1 MGLPS
6 FLSCLARV
14 GRLGLIAAAAC
25 LSCADEERGPQ
36 RSPDNPL
43 TPPLACTLIGCEDGL
58 KVELRPES
66 GWPAGEYRFRIQADG
81 VEVTCR
87 GSLPL
92 QGCVGS
98 RDAGVQENVSCN
110 IEGMVQ
116 VVESGCAL
124 PADAQAFPGLW
135 FDPKLR
141 PTRVGISI
149 TRDGQLVAETEI
161 APSFERVQPNGAAC
175 PPACYVAQAVV
186 DVEF

>member
-1 MGLPS
+1 MHFMGLRS
-6 FLSCLARV
+6 FV
-14 GRLGLIAAAAC
+14 LIAAAAC
-25 LSCADEERGPQ
+25 LACADEERGDPQ
-36 RSPDNPL
+36 NPPGNPL

-92 QGCVGS
+92 PSCVG
-98 RDAGVQENVSCN
+98 NVSCD
-110 IEGMVQ
+110 IEGVVQ
-116 VVESGCAL
+116 IVESGCAL
-124 PADAQAFPGLW
+124 PADAQAFPGIW

-141 PTRVGISI
+141 PTRVEISI
-149 TRDGQLVAETEI
+149 TRDGQLVAEAEI

-175 PPACYVAQAVV
+175 PPTCDVAQAVL

>member
-1 MGLPS
+1 MGLRS
-6 FLSCLARV
+6 FVPYFARV

-25 LSCADEERGPQ
+25 LACADEERGPQ

-58 KVELRPES
+58 KVELRPAS
-66 GWPAGEYRFRIQADG
+66 GWPAGEYRFRIQANG
-81 VEVTCR
+81 VVVTCR

-92 QGCVGS
+92 PSCVGS
-98 RDAGVQENVSCN
+98 SESGAQKNVSCDN
-110 IEGMVQ
+110 EGLVQ

-141 PTRVGISI
+141 PTRVEISI

-161 APSFERVQPNGAAC
+161 APSFERVQPNGPAC
-175 PPACYVAQAVV
+175 PPTCDVAQAVV